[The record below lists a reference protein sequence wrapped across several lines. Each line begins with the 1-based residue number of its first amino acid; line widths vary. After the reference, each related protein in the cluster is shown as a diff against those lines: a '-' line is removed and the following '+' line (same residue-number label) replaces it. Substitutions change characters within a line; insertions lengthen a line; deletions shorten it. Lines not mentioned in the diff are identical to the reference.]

1 MKKINHFLPV
11 EFSAKEFYCNRDCK
25 KTARGQ
31 GKACFTLIEL
41 LVVIAIIAILAAM
54 LLPALNKA
62 RTKAR
67 MTSDMNNLKA
77 LGNAVIFYANDFQD
91 FLPQIATPNS
101 GSESDIQGGNDVT
114 INGVKKSKWYH
125 AFDLYDVPRAM
136 SFCPFRYWQW
146 INEVE
151 DRRNQPAGYGHYT
164 TYGSRLDGRKIYGTK
179 INSTREPLIFCLA
192 RPTWGSGGWARR
204 YSCHLDGATDRS
216 EGQHQWLAGGDVRW
230 VPRLNATAATF
241 IGDL

>member
-11 EFSAKEFYCNRDCK
+11 EFSAKELYCNRDCK

-77 LGNAVIFYANDFQD
+77 LGNAVIFYANDFVLTD
-91 FLPQIATPNS
+91 C
-101 GSESDIQGGNDVT
+101 SEIRERHSEFRI
-114 INGVKKSKWYH
+114 GVGYS
-125 AFDLYDVPRAM
+125 
-136 SFCPFRYWQW
+136 
-146 INEVE
+146 
-151 DRRNQPAGYGHYT
+151 RRQ
-164 TYGSRLDGRKIYGTK
+164 
-179 INSTREPLIFCLA
+179 
-192 RPTWGSGGWARR
+192 
-204 YSCHLDGATDRS
+204 
-216 EGQHQWLAGGDVRW
+216 
-230 VPRLNATAATF
+230 
-241 IGDL
+241 